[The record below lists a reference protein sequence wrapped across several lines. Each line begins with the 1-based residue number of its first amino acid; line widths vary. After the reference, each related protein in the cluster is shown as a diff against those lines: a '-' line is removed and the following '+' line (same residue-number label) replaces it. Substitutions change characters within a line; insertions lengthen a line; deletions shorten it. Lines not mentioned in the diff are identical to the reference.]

1 MTVQTIHTDDKELVV
16 LTREAFDELME
27 KAGVLPPVPSPDG
40 HGFRPAVE
48 TADALIARKI
58 ISRRMRAGLTQ
69 ADLARRAGVRVE
81 TISRLE
87 AAKHVP
93 RQETI
98 LRIDAALRAAQ
109 RSARRVGRAA

>member
-1 MTVQTIHTDDKELVV
+1 MTVQTITIEDKELVI

-27 KAGVLPPVPSPDG
+27 KAGVLPPIPEADAE
-40 HGFRPAVE
+40 GFRPAAA
-48 TADALIARKI
+48 TADAVIARQI
-58 ISRRMRAGLTQ
+58 ISRRMKAGLTQ

-87 AAKHVP
+87 SAKHLP

-98 LRIDAALRAAQ
+98 LRIDAALKAA
-109 RSARRVGRAA
+109 ARRK